1 MISSRSRRRKALLLL
16 ALVSLTAA
24 SGCGVFKRGNRGPTA
39 TLGERIPVLGF
50 EQEVKAEPELQN
62 VDVVLPTQ
70 QVNASWTQ
78 PGGDATGSMGHLALA
93 ARPSKL
99 WSVSIGS
106 GSTKSRKLNG
116 TPVISENRLFV
127 IDAEAQLSAYN
138 ATSGQLLWRKTITS
152 PGESSAAAFGGG
164 VSVLGDRVFASTGFG
179 LAVAFE
185 AASGNELWR
194 ATLPTPLR
202 AAPAVDDGRVFVA
215 SQDGQLVALAADNGN
230 QLWEANS
237 TVEPAAVMGPGAP
250 AVGFGT
256 VVAGF
261 PSGELFALR
270 VENGRT
276 LWQDQLSRSGR
287 TTALGALSGVAA
299 SPVIDRDRVFAIS
312 HGGRMVALDL
322 ATGQRTW
329 EREFAG
335 VNTPWPAGDWV
346 FALTVDSELVA
357 LTRGEG
363 KVRWMANLGNWKN
376 PKKSKGAIQWYGPV
390 LAGGHLIG
398 VSSRGDMDFVDPANG
413 QVAFR
418 EKLGAAAHLPPVV
431 ANGILY
437 TLTDDGKLTAW
448 R

>member
-1 MISSRSRRRKALLLL
+1 MTVRTRSGKALLLL
-16 ALVSLTAA
+16 ALSSLVVV
-24 SGCGVFKRGNRGPTA
+24 SGCGVLKRGNRGPTA

-50 EQEVKAEPELQN
+50 EQEVRAEAELQN
-62 VDVVLPTQ
+62 VEVVLPAA
-70 QVNASWTQ
+70 QVNADWTQ
-78 PGGDATGSMGHLALA
+78 PGGDATGSMGHLALSSS
-93 ARPSKL
+93 PSRL
-99 WSVSIGS
+99 WSVSIGT
-106 GSTKSRKLNG
+106 GSTNNRKLNA
-116 TPVISENRLFV
+116 TPVVSENRLFV
-127 IDAEAQLSAYN
+127 MDAEARVSAYD
-138 ATSGQLLWRKTITS
+138 ATTGRPLWKKAIVR
-152 PGESSAAAFGGG
+152 PGEGGDPAFGGG
-164 VSVLGDRVFASTGFG
+164 VSVLGNRVLATTGFG
-179 LAVAFE
+179 VAVALD
-185 AASGNELWR
+185 AATGNELWR
-194 ATLPTPLR
+194 VVLPTPLR
-202 AAPAVDDGRVFVA
+202 AAPAVDEGRVFVA
-215 SQDGQLVALAADNGN
+215 SQDGQLVALAADSGN
-230 QLWEANS
+230 QLWDANS

-322 ATGQRTW
+322 ASGQRTW

-346 FALTVDSELVA
+346 FVLTVDSRLLA

-363 KVRWMANLGNWKN
+363 KVRWMTDLGSWKN

-390 LAGGHLIG
+390 LAGGHLIS

-413 QVAFR
+413 RLVSKV
-418 EKLGAAAHLPPVV
+418 KLGDAAHLPPIV

-437 TLTDDGKLTAW
+437 TLTDDGKLSAW